1 MSLGY
6 TIEMIIP
13 IPQNYD
19 ETELSEKGKF
29 AILELIYFPLENEL
43 HLDNFFVYSQLY
55 FKDARSY
62 EKKAFKGIGKLM
74 LNYAINLLL
83 DEHLKKKSSILDMN
97 ITLKAEGGSISKNYP
112 LEYIIPYS
120 KKYINTYIRDKYSN
134 NVNVLDMLNT
144 LPIKDLRYKMCEFE
158 ENKKLVNYY
167 NYLGFDKIEDVNGIS
182 ILMKAKLLKV
192 LHKCNNSKII
202 DIYI

>member
-1 MSLGY
+1 
-6 TIEMIIP
+6 MIIL
-13 IPQNYD
+13 IPEGYE

-29 AILELIYFPLENEL
+29 ALLELIYFPLENEL

-55 FKDARSY
+55 FKDAKSY

-74 LNYAINLLL
+74 LSYAINLLL
-83 DEHLKKKSSILDMN
+83 DEHLKTKSSLLDMN

-120 KKYINTYIRDKYSN
+120 KKYINTYIHNKYSN

-167 NYLGFDKIEDVNGIS
+167 NCLGFDKIEDVNGTS

-192 LHKCNNSKII
+192 LYKCNNSKTI
-202 DIYI
+202 DIYT